1 MKKKNEGTSIFIKPR
16 QKTIAGLF
24 MQGCKQKPIYAAL
37 TLFSIIA
44 VILFTVFN
52 IKIAENLVKI
62 LTAQNLVDMISKKDE
77 ASQTIIGDLI
87 QNGVITGGEDTK
99 FDVDALLRNEALV
112 NSILK
117 KLGNEDV
124 LYRDGSIYSSIF
136 GIELTFSKW
145 IYTLMGNI
153 GLIVI
158 SMYLSYFFTGLIA
171 QTKETDLR
179 KDTITKILSQDLNFF
194 NANKTQSLVTIIVK
208 DIGFI
213 GDQLKIAPI
222 IIVYILGSFVGA
234 TVTLG
239 IIDWKIT
246 LCTLSLILGV
256 VLVAL
261 LVVFVISKPTK
272 KINLEEKNLNNTMA
286 ERIQAIRLVK
296 SAGTWLEEQ
305 EKFKSQ
311 SKKLDRDKKISIAMT
326 TLIAALLV
334 GGIGSFTMA
343 SIVFG
348 NFIYTG
354 ETAKL
359 LTIFSTFTA
368 GIFVVITP
376 LFQLKEILEGVNR
389 AKNSFNTID
398 KITSSMPKIDVNK
411 EAEIESVDGD
421 IILKDVYFSYPDA
434 PDKTIINKLNLT
446 LRKNKKY
453 AFVGPSG
460 SGKSTIAKLLLRFYD
475 PTDGKILINGK
486 QDLAELNLKSW
497 LKHVG
502 YVDQE
507 PQIFSGTII
516 ENVAYGLES
525 WTQEELVE
533 ACKKAK
539 LHSLIMALPKGYETV
554 LYERGAQLS
563 GGQKQRLVIA
573 RAFLKDP
580 AVLILDEATSALDNI
595 VEKEIQQEL
604 DKLMVGRT
612 TISIAH
618 RLSTIKDFDEIFVL
632 DPNLGI
638 AQRGTFNELI
648 NEPGIFKTLYDSSKN

>member
-1 MKKKNEGTSIFIKPR
+1 MAIQKRQWQTKPK

-24 MQGCKQKPIYAAL
+24 MQGCKQKPIIAFFAL
-37 TLFSIIA
+37 IFIIA
-44 VILFTVFN
+44 VIGFTVLN
-52 IKIAENLVKI
+52 IKIAESIVKI
-62 LTAQNLVDMISKKDE
+62 LTAQNLIDMISNKDG
-77 ASQTIIGDLI
+77 SLHDIFKDLI
-87 QNGVITGGEDTK
+87 EQGYLTETPNAG
-99 FDVDALLRNEALV
+99 FDVDKLLENEELV
-112 NSILK
+112 NKILK
-117 KLGNEDV
+117 KLGNDDV
-124 LYRDGSIYSSIF
+124 LYKAHKVYVDLF
-136 GIELTFSKW
+136 GFGFSFNDW
-145 IYTLMGNI
+145 IIVLICNI
-153 GLIVI
+153 GLIVLT
-158 SMYLSYFFTGLIA
+158 MYLSYFFTGIIA
-171 QTKETDLR
+171 QTKESDLR
-179 KDTITKILSQDLNFF
+179 RDTITKIISQDLNFF
-194 NANKTQSLVTIIVK
+194 HENKTQGLVSLVVK

-213 GDQLKIAPI
+213 GEQLKIAPI
-222 IIVYILGSFVGA
+222 IILYIIGSFVGA

-246 LCTLSLILGV
+246 LCTLSLLVAV
-256 VLVAL
+256 VLISL
-261 LVVFVISKPTK
+261 LVVFLISKPTK
-272 KINLEEKNLNNTMA
+272 KISNKEKDLNNKMA

-296 SAGTWLEEQ
+296 SAATWNEEQ
-305 EKFKSQ
+305 DYFKNET
-311 SKKLDRDKKISIAMT
+311 KKLDLDKKLSLALT
-326 TLIAALLV
+326 TIIAALLV

-348 NFIYTG
+348 SFIYTG

-389 AKNSFNTID
+389 AKNSFNVID
-398 KITSSMPKIDVNK
+398 KITSIVPKIDVNK
-411 EAEIESVDGD
+411 EKEIETINGD
-421 IILKDVYFSYPDA
+421 VILNNITFSYPDD
-434 PDKTIINKLNLT
+434 PEKIIINNLNLV

-475 PTDGKILINGK
+475 PTDGSILVNGNT
-486 QDLAELNLKSW
+486 DLSELNLKSW

-516 ENVAYGLES
+516 ENISYGLEDFTMEDLIS
-525 WTQEELVE
+525 

-539 LHSLIMALPKGYETV
+539 LHSLIMSMPKGYETV
-554 LYERGAQLS
+554 LYERGSQLS

-573 RAFLKDP
+573 RAFLKNP
-580 AVLILDEATSALDNI
+580 KILILDEATSALDNI
-595 VEKEIQQEL
+595 VEKEIQEEL
-604 DKLMVGRT
+604 DKLMIGRT

-632 DPNLGI
+632 DPKVGI
-638 AQRGTFNELI
+638 SQRGTFQELI
-648 NEPGIFKTLYDSSKN
+648 KINGMFKTLYETSN